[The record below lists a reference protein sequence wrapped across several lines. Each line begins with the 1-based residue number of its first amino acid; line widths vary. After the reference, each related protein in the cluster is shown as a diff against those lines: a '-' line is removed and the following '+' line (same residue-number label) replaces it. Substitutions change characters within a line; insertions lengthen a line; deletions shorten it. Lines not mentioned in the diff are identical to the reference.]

1 MNHHYSVAQFHF
13 CALLILEMYPKADLV
28 ALSSVVVLVD

>member
-1 MNHHYSVAQFHF
+1 MNRHYSVAQFHF
-13 CALLILEMYPKADLV
+13 YALLILEMYPEADWV